1 MSDSLYKLG
10 LTHGDFNGVG
20 YEVILKTL
28 SDERMGELF
37 VPIVY
42 GTKQLFDYYKRL
54 LEVEIPLPVH
64 VIRTPQDARPGTVSI
79 IECGRGRDARP
90 DITPGI
96 SSGESGLYAVLAL
109 ERARADL
116 DAGLLDG
123 VVTAP
128 IHKETAHG
136 VTLSDGVEVFPEGH
150 TEFFAHTHPEE
161 KPMMLFT
168 NRTGLQVGLLTIHI
182 PLSEVS
188 AAVTREGI
196 INAARRLERILK
208 VDFAVDK
215 PRIALLGLNPHAGE
229 NGLMGTEE
237 EQVLK
242 PAVKDLWETGMLF
255 FGPYPADGF
264 WGNAAWQKFDGV
276 LALYHDQGLIPFKM
290 MAMNDGVNVTAGLSV
305 VRTSP
310 DHGTAFDIA
319 GKGVADPGSFRAA
332 VYQAIDIIDKR
343 KDYAEHTSNPLPLNA
358 GHRRRE
364 GREFD

>member
-1 MSDSLYKLG
+1 MSDSLYKIG

-37 VPIVY
+37 VPVVY
-42 GTKQLFDYYKRL
+42 GSKYLFDYYMRL
-54 LEVEIPLPVH
+54 FEIEIPLPVH
-64 VIRTPQDARPGTVSI
+64 VIRTPQDARPGIVSV
-79 IECGRGRDARP
+79 IECGSGRDERP
-90 DITPGI
+90 DVTPGVP
-96 SSGESGLYAVLAL
+96 SAESGRCAVLAL

-229 NGLMGTEE
+229 NGLIGTEE

-290 MAMNDGVNVTAGLSV
+290 MAMNEGVNVTAGLSV

-319 GKGVADPGSFRAA
+319 GKGVADPGSFRASI
-332 VYQAIDIIDKR
+332 YEAIDILDRR
-343 KDYAEHTSNPLPLNA
+343 KAYATLAVNPLPLNA